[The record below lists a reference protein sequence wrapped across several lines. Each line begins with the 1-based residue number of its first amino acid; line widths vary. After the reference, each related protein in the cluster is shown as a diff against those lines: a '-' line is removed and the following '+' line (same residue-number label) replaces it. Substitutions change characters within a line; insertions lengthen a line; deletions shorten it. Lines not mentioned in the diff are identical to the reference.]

1 MVPLLPEDV
10 AARYTIQ
17 AVEEDGGSGRTE
29 IWRFLIDYSFRSRQ
43 ALARLRHFFYLRDYE
58 KRRFQNG
65 VAHNAFIQILND
77 EGMIGLLL
85 FIISIVSCLIRNIKR
100 EPLYACAYLSMLG
113 FAISLTFYVF
123 KPNLNIMMM
132 CAMSFYGSLPQDRL
146 HDTTKGASLYA

>member
-1 MVPLLPEDV
+1 MKS
-10 AARYTIQ
+10 A
-17 AVEEDGGSGRTE
+17 G
-29 IWRFLIDYSFRSRQ
+29 
-43 ALARLRHFFYLRDYE
+43 
-58 KRRFQNG
+58 FQNG
-65 VAHNAFIQILND
+65 VAHNAYIQILND

-85 FIISIVSCLIRNIKR
+85 FIILIVSCLIRNMKR